1 MICPDSMTW
10 DVYKGFLFTGMMVPK
25 LTKHMSLKWIYR
37 TSKIKVF
44 GEFGWIWVI
53 LFQIYRSKIQVF
65 GDSQRTR
72 PLHSGGKSWLPIIQD
87 RTVLGSGEW
96 QFGYFFK
103 RCSCTDKTILCAFW
117 RQVSVFLGNITTWLG
132 NVLNVSLLNWSI
144 VFPMW
149 IVPLD
154 LYFWDGLQPPISLNQ
169 FEIPFWVVYIFT
181 GSWFCSCGL
190 TDHW

>member
-1 MICPDSMTW
+1 MYIKGSFSPGWWSQNWLNICRLSGSIEL
-10 DVYKGFLFTGMMVPK
+10 VKSK
-25 LTKHMSLKWIYR
+25 SL
-37 TSKIKVF
+37 VNL
-44 GEFGWIWVI
+44 GEFGWFCFKSIEVKSKSLVI
-53 LFQIYRSKIQVF
+53 VRELDPYIQVAKVDF
-65 GDSQRTR
+65 QS
-72 PLHSGGKSWLPIIQD
+72 S
-87 RTVLGSGEW
+87 RTVRSLGEEW